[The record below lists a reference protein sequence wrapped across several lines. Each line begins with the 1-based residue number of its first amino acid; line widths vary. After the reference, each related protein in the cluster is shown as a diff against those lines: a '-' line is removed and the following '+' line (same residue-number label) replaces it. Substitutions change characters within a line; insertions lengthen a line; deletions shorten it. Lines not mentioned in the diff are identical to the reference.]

1 MLGVID
7 SDTHVAEC
15 LSMWNLI
22 DADMRHR
29 RPVLVSMPDDTLY
42 KDWNALWLIDGNIF
56 PKPVGKGGFRLITPS
71 ESKIQSSRKDIRVGC
86 REITDVAARL
96 ADMDRLGVETQVVYP
111 TLFLIY
117 LTDDPELDVAL
128 CRAYN
133 RFMARAWADSQNRLR
148 WVVVP
153 PLRSIEESVK
163 EIKSAKAN
171 GAVGVFFRGIE
182 GNYTLDN
189 PYFFPVYQ
197 AAMDVDLPICI
208 HTGSGTPSVTA
219 MFDLERNRQWS
230 HSGFP
235 PLHAFRDL
243 VLNQIPE
250 IFSRLRFGFIEASAS
265 WVPFLI
271 HKLRRDNTKR
281 WKPSWKSGADLFA
294 DCRFFVACEADED
307 LPYLTQY
314 IGEDHLLTGSDYG
327 HNDPAE
333 QAQLVAT
340 MKAREDIPA
349 GLAQKI
355 LCENPRKFYGI

>member
-7 SDTHVAEC
+7 SDTHVAES

-71 ESKIQSSRKDIRVGC
+71 ESRSNPRARTFASAAERSLMWPPDLPIWTGSASRLRSCTNSV
-86 REITDVAARL
+86 
-96 ADMDRLGVETQVVYP
+96 
-111 TLFLIY
+111 LIY
-117 LTDDPELDVAL
+117 LTDDPELDVAYVAAITASWL
-128 CRAYN
+128 APGRTAKIACAGRG
-133 RFMARAWADSQNRLR
+133 S
-148 WVVVP
+148 
-153 PLRSIEESVK
+153 PLKSIEESVK

-171 GAVGVFFRGIE
+171 VAVGVFFRGIE

-250 IFSRLRFGFIEASAS
+250 MFPRLRFGFIEASAS

-340 MKAREDIPA
+340 MKAREDMPA
-349 GLAQKI
+349 GLVQKI
-355 LCENPRKFYGI
+355 MCENPRKFYGI

>member
-1 MLGVID
+1 MHGVID
-7 SDTHVAEC
+7 SDTHVAES

-42 KDWNALWLIDGNIF
+42 KDWNVLWLIDGNIF

-86 REITDVAARL
+86 REITDVGARL

-133 RFMARAWADSQNRLR
+133 RFMARAWADSKNRLR

-163 EIKSAKAN
+163 EITTAKAN

-250 IFSRLRFGFIEASAS
+250 MFPRLRFGFIEASAS

-294 DCRFFVACEADED
+294 DCRFFVAPT
-307 LPYLTQY
+307 LR
-314 IGEDHLLTGSDYG
+314 S
-327 HNDPAE
+327 
-333 QAQLVAT
+333 
-340 MKAREDIPA
+340 
-349 GLAQKI
+349 I
-355 LCENPRKFYGI
+355 LERIIC

>member
-1 MLGVID
+1 MHGVVD
-7 SDTHVAEC
+7 SDTHVAES

-22 DADMRHR
+22 DADMCHR
-29 RPVLVSMPDDTLY
+29 RPVLLSMPDDTLY
-42 KDWNALWLIDGNIF
+42 KDWNAVWLIDGNIF

-86 REITDVAARL
+86 REITDVNARL
-96 ADMDRLGVETQVVYP
+96 ADMDRLGVEIQVIYP
-111 TLFLIY
+111 TLFLVY

-133 RFMARAWADSQNRLR
+133 RFMAQVWADSKNRLR

-163 EIKSAKAN
+163 EIKTAKTS

-182 GNYTLDN
+182 GKRTLDD
-189 PYFFPVYQ
+189 PYFYPVYQ
-197 AAMDVDLPICI
+197 TAMDVDLPICI
-208 HTGSGTPSVTA
+208 HTGSGTPEVTA

-243 VLNQIPE
+243 VLNQIPDM
-250 IFSRLRFGFIEASAS
+250 FPRLRFGFIEASAS

-281 WKPSWKSGADLFA
+281 WKQSWKSGADLFE
-294 DCRFFVACEADED
+294 DCRFYVACETDED
-307 LPYLTQY
+307 LPYLVQY
-314 IGEDHLLTGSDYG
+314 TGEGHLLTGSDYG

-333 QAQLVAT
+333 QTQLVAT
-340 MKAREDIPA
+340 MKAREDMPA
-349 GLAQKI
+349 VLVQKI
-355 LCENPRKFYGI
+355 LCENPRKFYAI

>member
-1 MLGVID
+1 MQGVID
-7 SDTHVAEC
+7 ADTHIAESQ
-15 LSMWNLI
+15 SMWELM
-22 DADMRHR
+22 DAEMRHR
-29 RPVLVSMPDDTLY
+29 RPLLLSMPEDTLY
-42 KDWNALWLIDGNIF
+42 KDWNAVWLIDGNIF

-86 REITDVAARL
+86 REITDPDARL
-96 ADMDRLGVETQVVYP
+96 ADMDRLGIEVQVVYP
-111 TLFLIY
+111 TLFLVY
-117 LTDDPELDVAL
+117 LTDDAELDVAL

-133 RFMARAWADSQNRLR
+133 RFMAQACVKSKNRLR
-148 WVVVP
+148 WVAVP

-163 EIKSAKAN
+163 EIKTAKGN

-182 GNYTLDN
+182 GNRTLDN

-208 HTGSGTPSVTA
+208 HTGSGTPEITA

-243 VLNQIPE
+243 VLNQIPDM
-250 IFSRLRFGFIEASAS
+250 FPHLRFGFIEASAS
-265 WVPFLI
+265 WIPFLV
-271 HKLRRDNTKR
+271 HKLKRDNTKR
-281 WKPSWKSGADLFA
+281 WKPSWKSAVDLFE

-307 LPYLTQY
+307 INYLAQY
-314 IGEDHLLTGSDYG
+314 TGVGHLLTGSDYG

-333 QAQLVAT
+333 QAHLIT
-340 MKAREDIPA
+340 SMRSREDIPA
-349 GLAQKI
+349 SLTEKI
-355 LCENPRKFYGI
+355 LCENPRTFYGL

>member
-1 MLGVID
+1 MLGVVD
-7 SDTHVAEC
+7 SDTHVAES

-133 RFMARAWADSQNRLR
+133 RFMARAWAESKNPLR

-163 EIKSAKAN
+163 EIKSAKTN

-208 HTGSGTPSVTA
+208 HTGSGDAVGDSNVRPGKKPAVVP
-219 MFDLERNRQWS
+219 F
-230 HSGFP
+230 GFP
-235 PLHAFRDL
+235 AIARFPRSCVKSNSRNVSSPALWFHRGFGKLGPVSHPQAETRQHQAL
-243 VLNQIPE
+243 EAVLE
-250 IFSRLRFGFIEASAS
+250 IGR
-265 WVPFLI
+265 
-271 HKLRRDNTKR
+271 
-281 WKPSWKSGADLFA
+281 
-294 DCRFFVACEADED
+294 
-307 LPYLTQY
+307 
-314 IGEDHLLTGSDYG
+314 
-327 HNDPAE
+327 
-333 QAQLVAT
+333 
-340 MKAREDIPA
+340 
-349 GLAQKI
+349 
-355 LCENPRKFYGI
+355 